1 MKTICEF
8 LRKGVFFSHSRCLP
22 IEGTF
27 YRRTNLM
34 FSIRYISEK
43 YLQDVK
49 IATSRQNGTKQ
60 NRKCYGS
67 KWPIPKRKNDGQ
79 MPYTRADKMSTRY
92 SSIHS
97 AYAHRLIPRRK
108 SSRKEAEHSLRYCQ
122 GQERGDSGFATL
134 RYRALSYTV
143 TSIANVATPACPSL
157 QRSKD
162 TLGTAP

>member
-27 YRRTNLM
+27 YCRTNLA

-49 IATSRQNGTKQ
+49 IATSRQNGTK
-60 NRKCYGS
+60 RKRKWYGS
-67 KWPIPKRKNDGQ
+67 NWPIPKRK
-79 MPYTRADKMSTRY
+79 

-108 SSRKEAEHSLRYCQ
+108 SSRKEAEHSLRYGQ
-122 GQERGDSGFATL
+122 GQERGISGFATL

-157 QRSKD
+157 LRRKD
-162 TLGTAP
+162 TLGRHP

>member
-27 YRRTNLM
+27 YCRTNLA
-34 FSIRYISEK
+34 FSIRYLSEK

-60 NRKCYGS
+60 NRKCYGQ
-67 KWPIPKRKNDGQ
+67 NDPYQNEKTMGKC
-79 MPYTRADKMSTRY
+79 PYTRADKMSTRC

-97 AYAHRLIPRRK
+97 AYAHRPRPRRK
-108 SSRKEAEHSLRYCQ
+108 SSRKEAQHSLRYGQ
-122 GQERGDSGFATL
+122 GRMRVTDHL
-134 RYRALSYTV
+134 TV
-143 TSIANVATPACPSL
+143 
-157 QRSKD
+157 
-162 TLGTAP
+162 